1 MIMILSIDYEKK
13 NKSDKIDNTWE
24 ASESKIK
31 ENVKS
36 KWYIYIWRKFR
47 RINTFCSVIPED
59 SKTIQN
65 EIRFGGFCS
74 GIIVRCGKLFV
85 FSEISMI

>member
-1 MIMILSIDYEKK
+1 MCCSMIMILSIDYEKK

-36 KWYIYIWRKFR
+36 KWYIYLKKVPKNKHFLFSYSR
-47 RINTFCSVIPED
+47 R
-59 SKTIQN
+59 Q
-65 EIRFGGFCS
+65 
-74 GIIVRCGKLFV
+74 
-85 FSEISMI
+85 